1 MASKNVKQEIHVL
14 LVAFSSQGHMN
25 PMLRLGKYLL
35 TKGLHVTLATTE
47 IARHRMLKSSA
58 ISPTS
63 NSVSGVQLL
72 FFSDG
77 LSLEYDRK
85 ANLDYYME
93 CVGKFGSIN
102 LSNLIKEHYP
112 VNGQKRL
119 SYIVNNP
126 FVPWVVDVANEH
138 GVPCALLWIQPCSV
152 HAIYYRFYNKLNPFP
167 TLIDPEMSVQ
177 LPGLPLLLTED
188 LPSFVLPSNPFG
200 SIPKLFSDVF
210 QNMKKYTRILGNSFY
225 ELEKDAINSMS
236 DLCPFLPIGPLVPTS
251 ILGEEEEEEGQD
263 TGVEMWKAE
272 NSCIEWLNKQ
282 EPSSVIYVS
291 FGSLVVLAAKQMQSI
306 ATALRNARRPFIW
319 VVKQPDTPRPDGSGQ
334 LPTGFLEETKDQG
347 LVLSWS
353 PQTKVL
359 ANVALGCFIT
369 HCGWNSVLET
379 IVAGFPVIAYPQWTD
394 QPTIA
399 KLIVDVFG
407 KGLRLRENKDGVVS
421 EQEIEHCIRE
431 VMDGPRSEQ
440 LKSNAMAFKR
450 EAAVAVASG
459 GSSAWNIQLF
469 VDEIIA
475 S

>member
-47 IARHRMLKSSA
+47 IARHRMLKSST
-58 ISPTS
+58 ITS
-63 NSVSGVQLL
+63 TTNSVSGVQLL

-77 LSLEYDRK
+77 LSLEYGRK

-93 CVGKFGSIN
+93 CVGKFGSIS

-126 FVPWVVDVANEH
+126 FVPWVVDVAIEH

-200 SIPKLFSDVF
+200 SIPKLFSVVF

-251 ILGEEEEEEGQD
+251 LFGEEEEEGQD
-263 TGVEMWKAE
+263 TGVGMWKAE

-291 FGSLVVLAAKQMQSI
+291 FL
-306 ATALRNARRPFIW
+306 IW
-319 VVKQPDTPRPDGSGQ
+319 KPCYTPPPDGSGQ

-394 QPTIA
+394 PPTIA

-407 KGLRLRENKDGVVS
+407 TGLRLRENKDGVVS

-431 VMDGPRSEQ
+431 VMDGPRAEQ